1 MNISD
6 FFYEYFI
13 RPIIQEEGY
22 NPVNTITYGAIL
34 ILVIYLLNLFFHW
47 INKRFKIKINFDE
60 KFMLAITPFI
70 FFGSILR
77 VMEDA
82 KILPFSF
89 WFITPGIYI
98 LTFFPVIATLL
109 IGIFLQKKKKIKL
122 NSLLFIIGFLFLLP
136 LLPSIK
142 IRNPIAFLYFFVFF
156 SLITSIFWLLG
167 ALKFLSFLREKLNF
181 IPFSAHIADAT
192 ATFISI
198 DFFPI
203 YTEQH
208 VVPKLFISFF
218 GSASV
223 MYLLKIVILIPI
235 LYLIN
240 KYHEDQ
246 QLSDF
251 LRVCIFIL
259 GMAPAVRD
267 IVRVAMFV

>member
-13 RPIIQEEGY
+13 NPIVQNEGY

-34 ILVIYLLNLFFHW
+34 IIAIYLLNLFFHW
-47 INKRFKIKINFDE
+47 INKKYKVKINFDE
-60 KFMLAITPFI
+60 KFMLGITPFI
-70 FFGSILR
+70 FFGSVLR

-82 KILPFSF
+82 ELLPFSF

-122 NSLLFIIGFLFLLP
+122 NALLFIVGLIFLLP

-142 IRNPIAFLYFFVFF
+142 IANPIAFLYFFVFF
-156 SLITSIFWLLG
+156 TTITLIFWLLS
-167 ALKFLSFLREKLNF
+167 ALKFLNFLKEKLNF
-181 IPFSAHIADAT
+181 IPFAAHIADAT
-192 ATFISI
+192 ATFVSI

-208 VVPKLFISFF
+208 VVPKFFISIF

-223 MYLLKIVILIPI
+223 MYLLKIFIIIPI
-235 LYLIN
+235 LYLIQ
-240 KYHEDQ
+240 KYREDK

-267 IVRVAMFV
+267 IIRVAMFV